1 MANDKMLQIG
11 DKVELINDTLKG
23 VIIKIEKQ
31 FVTLQ
36 CKEGFTYTYNKNEII
51 KRGDFETNS
60 LIDNMDNSIDEKEIR
75 LWKNIKSKNKTSLHI
90 EKINSALEVDLHI
103 HHLVDSENGLTNF
116 EMLNI
121 QLNTAKKK
129 LEFAINKKIQ
139 RIVFIH
145 GIGTGVLKNELHQML
160 KEYPV
165 EIFEASY
172 QKYGQGAT
180 EVYIFKNG

>member
-1 MANDKMLQIG
+1 MYQIG

-23 VIIKIEKQ
+23 VIIKIDKQ

-36 CKEGFTYTYNKNEII
+36 CEEGFAYTYNKSEVI
-51 KRGDFETNS
+51 KRDAFETNS
-60 LIDNMDNSIDEKEIR
+60 LIDNVDNSIDEKELR
-75 LWKNIKSKNKTSLHI
+75 LWKNAKSKKKSSLPIGKMH
-90 EKINSALEVDLHI
+90 STLEVDLHI
-103 HHLVDSENGLTNF
+103 HQLIASEKGLTNF

-139 RIVFIH
+139 RVVFIH
-145 GIGTGVLKNELHQML
+145 GIGAGVLKNELHQML
-160 KEYPV
+160 KKYPV
-165 EIFEASY
+165 EIYEASY

-180 EVYIFKNG
+180 EVSIYKNG

>member
-1 MANDKMLQIG
+1 MYQIG
-11 DKVELINDTLKG
+11 DKVELINETLQG
-23 VIIKIEKQ
+23 VIIKIDKQ

-36 CKEGFTYTYNKNEII
+36 CKEGFVYTYNKNEVI
-51 KRGDFETNS
+51 KRDTFETNS
-60 LIDNMDNSIDEKEIR
+60 LIDNVDNSIDEKELR
-75 LWKNIKSKNKTSLHI
+75 LWKNIKSKNLPSHHI
-90 EKINSALEVDLHI
+90 GKINSTLEVDLHI
-103 HHLVDSENGLTNF
+103 HQLVASEKGMTNF

-129 LEFAINKKIQ
+129 LEYAINKKIQ
-139 RIVFIH
+139 RVVFIH

-160 KEYPV
+160 KKYPV

-180 EVYIFKNG
+180 EVYIYKNG